1 MDLVG
6 SKKVRLYER
15 WQASVYQ
22 RLFTPLVD
30 IIPPKESRMLCW
42 NTDCDKQNPSAV
54 LSSKLTFLSSP
65 EGTVCDNV

>member
-15 WQASVYQ
+15 WQASVFQ

-30 IIPPKESRMLCW
+30 IIAPKESRMLCW
-42 NTDCDKQNPSAV
+42 NAECDKQNPTAV
-54 LSSKLTFLSSP
+54 LSSKLTSLSSP
-65 EGTVCDNV
+65 EGTVYDNV